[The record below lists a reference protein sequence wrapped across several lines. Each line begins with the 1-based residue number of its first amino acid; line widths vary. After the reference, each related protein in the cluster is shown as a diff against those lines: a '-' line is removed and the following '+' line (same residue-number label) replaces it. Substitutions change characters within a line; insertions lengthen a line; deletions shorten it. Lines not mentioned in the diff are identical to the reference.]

1 MSKKGVTDFSIK
13 WIVIIAILVIVL
25 SIIATVLIYK
35 VIVKPKTEGS
45 RDTSSGTLNIMVRD
59 DISES
64 EGKLKIN
71 VVGNETK

>member
-1 MSKKGVTDFSIK
+1 MKKGAQDFSIK
-13 WIVIIAILVIVL
+13 WIVIIAILVIVF

-35 VIVKPKTEGS
+35 AVVKPKTEES

-59 DISES
+59 GVGES
-64 EGKLKIN
+64 SGTLNVN